1 MINFITK
8 ELFPARIYKWIYISI
23 ATFAVTMFML
33 LILLRFYDY
42 NDLIINFLTFVAL
55 AGTVYKLLLSRD
67 NIFLSKKN
75 TDLINK
81 NREQD
86 IIIIKLQHDLSD
98 LKHELKQK
106 NIIKSETKQCTDTIN
121 TVLDK
126 MELLKQLKKL
136 N

>member
-23 ATFAVTMFML
+23 ATFGVTMFML

-42 NDLIINFLTFVAL
+42 NDIIINFLTFVAL

-75 TDLINK
+75 TDLVNK

-98 LKHELKQK
+98 LKQELKQK
-106 NIIKSETKQCTDTIN
+106 NIIKTECKQ
-121 TVLDK
+121 
-126 MELLKQLKKL
+126 ELKQIKNKMDELKKL
-136 N
+136 